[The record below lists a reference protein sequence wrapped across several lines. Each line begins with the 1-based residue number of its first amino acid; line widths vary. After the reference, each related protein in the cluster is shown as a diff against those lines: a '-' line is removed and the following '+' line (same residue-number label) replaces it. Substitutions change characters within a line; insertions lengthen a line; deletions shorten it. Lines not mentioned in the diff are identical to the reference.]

1 MEQYTDDERVE
12 DLKKWWS
19 ENGLSLMVGIVLGI
33 AAIFGWRYWNSYRDN
48 QAEQA
53 SLTYDAFVK
62 AVEKPDAEQARQRGQ
77 GLLAEFPNSAYAALT
92 TLRLAKLAVDDGDNA
107 TAIQRLQWVI
117 DHAKLAEL
125 QDIARF
131 RLARVLF
138 AVGQLKD
145 AEKQLDNI
153 TTSSLT
159 AELEELR
166 GDLYLA
172 GKDVEKARTAYATA
186 LAAGGTNRILQI
198 KLNNLTAPTAE
209 TVIAAPKP
217 PPPVTE
223 APPAPAPETV
233 PVGES
238 APEEPAVT
246 KEQAPVEPTPEPVAT
261 EPTSVEATPEPVATE
276 PTSVEAAPEPVA
288 TESTPIEPI
297 PEPVPVEATL
307 EPAVTEP
314 ASIEPAPIESTPEP
328 APVEATPEPAPPA
341 SPTSPSGPS
350 S

>member
-19 ENGLSLMVGIVLGI
+19 ENGLSLIVGIVLGI
-33 AAIFGWRYWNSYRDN
+33 AAIFGWRYWNSYRDS

-53 SLTYDAFVK
+53 SLTYDTFIK
-62 AVEKPDAEQARQRGQ
+62 AVEKPDVEQARQRGQ
-77 GLLAEFPNSAYAALT
+77 DLLAEFPNSAYAALT
-92 TLRLAKLAVDDGDNA
+92 MLRLAKLAVDSSDNA

-117 DHAKLAEL
+117 DHAKLVEL
-125 QDIARF
+125 QDIARL

-138 AVGQLKD
+138 AAGQLKD

-172 GKDVEKARTAYATA
+172 GKDIEKARTAYAAA

-198 KLNNLTAPTAE
+198 KLNNLTAPTPE

-217 PPPVTE
+217 PPPVAE
-223 APPAPAPETV
+223 APPAPALETV
-233 PVGES
+233 PTGES
-238 APEEPAVT
+238 VSEEPTVT
-246 KEQAPVEPTPEPVAT
+246 KEQAPVEPTPEPVAI
-261 EPTSVEATPEPVATE
+261 EPTSTEATPEPVATE
-276 PTSVEAAPEPVA
+276 PTS
-288 TESTPIEPI
+288 IEPI
-297 PEPVPVEATL
+297 PEPVPVEATP

-314 ASIEPAPIESTPEP
+314 ALIEPAPIESTPEP

-341 SPTSPSGPS
+341 PPTSPSGPS